1 MPLRRQKLPDRQ
13 PQNTMKSVSFFERSE
28 LTQVLW
34 SFRQEFVMV
43 GIFSLVANMLM
54 LTPTMYM
61 LQVYDRVLASQSELT
76 LLAMSL
82 ITLFLFGVL
91 GFSEWMRSRVLVRS
105 GLRLDAALGTRV
117 FNASFESYLN
127 QSSTGPVRAF
137 GDLLQIRQFFTG
149 NGIFA
154 FFDAPW
160 APIYIAVLFFL
171 HPMLGWLSIFFAM
184 VQLALAW
191 FGHRHTVAPAEA
203 ASRAGAESGS
213 YLQSKLRNAEVL
225 ESMGMVDNLRP
236 HWQQQ
241 HEATLAL
248 QSASQ
253 SLTHRIT
260 AWSKFI
266 RYSQQSLALGAGAL
280 LVIDGQLSPG
290 GMIASNV
297 LMTRA
302 LSPIDMLVGT
312 WRSFIGARSAFE
324 RLEDLL
330 QHHPAR
336 DPALSRVAPT
346 GRLELRDLVA
356 SAPGRASPILKG
368 VSTAVDPGTVTV
380 VLGPSGSG
388 KSTLARCMVGIWP
401 DVAGEVLLDGLP
413 INGWD
418 RTELGPHLGY
428 LPQDIE
434 LFDGSIAEN
443 IARFGKVDPE
453 KVIAAARSAGLHDMI
468 LRFPKGYDTPI
479 GEAGG
484 LLSGGQRQRIGLARA
499 IYGDPVLVVLD
510 EPNANLD
517 DVGEQA
523 LVRTVQGLKDA
534 GTTVFLVTHRPGIL
548 AVADR
553 MLLLRDGVV
562 QVDGPRDAVLR
573 ALNAPQTTGTSA
585 PPSSASGN
593 PGLAPQPA

>member
-1 MPLRRQKLPDRQ
+1 
-13 PQNTMKSVSFFERSE
+13 MKSTSFFQRSE

-34 SFRQEFVMV
+34 SFRHEFIMV
-43 GIFSLVANMLM
+43 GIFSMVANVLM
-54 LTPTMYM
+54 LAPTLYM
-61 LQVYDRVLASQSELT
+61 LQVYDRVLMSRSELT
-76 LLAMSL
+76 LLAISL
-82 ITLFLFGVL
+82 ITLFLFGVM

-117 FNASFESYLN
+117 FNSSFESNLS
-127 QSSTGPVRAF
+127 QSSSAPTRAF
-137 GDLLQIRQFFTG
+137 GDLIQIRQFLTG

-171 HPMLGWLSIFFAM
+171 HPMLGWLSIFFAL
-184 VQLALAW
+184 VQGALAW

-203 ASRAGAESGS
+203 ASKASAESGA
-213 YLQSKLRNAEVL
+213 YLHSKLRNAEVL
-225 ESMGMVDNLRP
+225 ESMGMVHNLRP

-241 HEATLAL
+241 HERTLAL

-253 SLTHRIT
+253 SLAHRIT

-290 GMIASNV
+290 GMIATNV
-297 LMTRA
+297 LMSRA
-302 LSPIDMLVGT
+302 LGPIDMMVST
-312 WRSFIGARSAFE
+312 WRSFISARSAFE
-324 RLEDLL
+324 RLEALL
-330 QHHPAR
+330 QKFPAR
-336 DPALSRVAPT
+336 DPALSRVAPK
-346 GRLELRDLVA
+346 GGLVLRDVVA
-356 SAPGRASPILKG
+356 SAAGRREPILKS
-368 VSTAVDPGTVTV
+368 VSTTVPAGMVTV

-388 KSTLARCMVGIWP
+388 KSTLARTMVGIWP
-401 DVAGEVLLDGLP
+401 EVSGEVLLDGLP
-413 INGWD
+413 IAGWE
-418 RTELGPHLGY
+418 RTELGPYLGY

-434 LFDGSIAEN
+434 LFEGSIAEN
-443 IARFGKVDPE
+443 IARFGEVNSE
-453 KVIAAARSAGLHDMI
+453 KVIAAARSAGLHEMI

-499 IYGDPVLVVLD
+499 VYGDPVLVVLD

-523 LVRTVQGLKDA
+523 LIQTVQSLKSA
-534 GTTVFLVTHRPGIL
+534 GSTVVLVTHRPGIL

-553 MLLLRDGVV
+553 LLILRDGVV
-562 QVDGPRDAVLR
+562 QADGPRDAVLN
-573 ALNAPQTTGTSA
+573 ALRVANAGNSA
-585 PPSSASGN
+585 RSEPSGRSDLTA
-593 PGLAPQPA
+593 QPA